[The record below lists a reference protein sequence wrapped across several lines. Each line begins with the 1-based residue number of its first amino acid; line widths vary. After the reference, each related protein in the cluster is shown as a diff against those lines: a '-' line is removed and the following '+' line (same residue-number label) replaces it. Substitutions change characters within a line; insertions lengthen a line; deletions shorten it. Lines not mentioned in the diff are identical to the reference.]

1 MQDELVVVDP
11 APQVADQLEV
21 LARVAVGAVVVEG
34 VAGVRVLGG
43 VHRDVGVLEQRLGV
57 LAVLGVERDADAR
70 LDLDGEL
77 VELEPL
83 GDRLAHARAGLD
95 RGVGPADVGDQHRE
109 LVAAEAGD
117 GVAGAQSRGQ
127 PRADRA
133 QQQVAVVVAERVV
146 DLLEAVEV
154 DHQHGDLRGVARG
167 ELDRLVHAVVEEH
180 AVGQFGDVVVQR
192 RVLARGGVPR
202 PRRDART
209 AQAASTTYSTASTAS
224 ANHSMARVVEPR
236 AGNLRRL

>member
-1 MQDELVVVDP
+1 MQDELLLVDP

-34 VAGVRVLGG
+34 VAGVRALGG

-57 LAVLGVERDADAR
+57 LAVVGVERDPDAG

-77 VELEPL
+77 LELEPL
-83 GDRLAHARAGLD
+83 GDRLAHAGAGLD
-95 RGVGPADVGDQHRE
+95 RRVGAADVGDQHRE

-117 GVAGAQSRGQ
+117 GVAGAQVSSAAR
-127 PRADRA
+127 RRA

-154 DHQHGDLRGVARG
+154 DHQHGELRGLARG

-209 AQAASTTYSTASTAS
+209 AQAARTT
-224 ANHSMARVVEPR
+224 
-236 AGNLRRL
+236 